1 MIANLVSLSI
11 KSSDIGDGVF
21 DFMPRWNDNAI
32 KKFFHGMRYWKFV
45 TLAIDS
51 ILNSGPVARE

>member
-1 MIANLVSLSI
+1 MVSLSI

-51 ILNSGPVARE
+51 TWNRGPVAGE